1 MMNDYEQFVMKY
13 KNRYRRIELPE
24 MLVEQA
30 KFFAEQVVIEKL
42 GEGKGKDKRNLY
54 QRFLTGS
61 LGELALEEYLG
72 MRGIMDW
79 SIGHSKKYDR
89 PDLESIGINAGIKT
103 VRHGLFPL
111 VKSEPKYPEIIL
123 LMVNPYHFVLCGVA
137 SVQMM
142 KEHSTMELIKD
153 ERARAKGTK
162 TGYYG
167 FSELKMFGNYRELQS
182 IVRGFDEV

>member
-1 MMNDYEQFVMKY
+1 MSDYENFVMAY
-13 KNRYRRIELPE
+13 KDRYRRIELPE

-42 GEGKGKDKRNLY
+42 GEGKWKDKRNLY

-61 LGELALEEYLG
+61 LGELAMEEYLG

-89 PDLESIGINAGIKT
+89 PDLESIGIHAGIKT

-111 VKSEPKYPEIIL
+111 VKAKPEYPEVIL
-123 LMVNPYHFVLCGVA
+123 IMVNNYHFVLCGVA

-142 KEHSTMELIKD
+142 CKHSTMELIKD

-162 TGYYG
+162 SGYYG
-167 FSELKMFGNYRELQS
+167 FSELEMFGNYQELQS